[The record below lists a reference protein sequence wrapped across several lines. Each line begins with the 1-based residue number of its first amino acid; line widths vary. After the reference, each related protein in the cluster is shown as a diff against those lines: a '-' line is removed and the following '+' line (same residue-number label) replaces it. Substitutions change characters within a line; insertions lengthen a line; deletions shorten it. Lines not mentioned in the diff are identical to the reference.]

1 MSSVTAAD
9 PGDPTRPGTPPG
21 SLRFF
26 STLFAPAPR
35 RPLLEALYAFESG
48 IRDSLVSLSHEVAH
62 TRMQWWRAEID
73 RFAAGCP
80 LHPVTVGLL
89 GLHDCA
95 AGDATLLHEVLTAAD
110 LDLARL
116 TYRSWQELEAYSFR
130 AAGAL
135 QTLIAAALAGRR
147 ELSPAER
154 EFARSLGSAVRQT
167 EMLRDL
173 PRDITRGRLYVPLDV
188 VTAAGLDPSNLQ
200 TSQPAALAAVLT
212 TWRDRVD
219 GTLAA
224 LPSLLSSAER
234 STQRPGLVLGALHRR
249 LLERIDVSQ
258 DGATTRPEVPPW
270 SRLWTAWS
278 TAVRYA

>member
-1 MSSVTAAD
+1 
-9 PGDPTRPGTPPG
+9 
-21 SLRFF
+21 
-26 STLFAPAPR
+26 
-35 RPLLEALYAFESG
+35 
-48 IRDSLVSLSHEVAH
+48 
-62 TRMQWWRAEID
+62 
-73 RFAAGCP
+73 
-80 LHPVTVGLL
+80 
-89 GLHDCA
+89 
-95 AGDATLLHEVLTAAD
+95 
-110 LDLARL
+110 
-116 TYRSWQELEAYSFR
+116 
-130 AAGAL
+130 
-135 QTLIAAALAGRR
+135 
-147 ELSPAER
+147 
-154 EFARSLGSAVRQT
+154 
-167 EMLRDL
+167 MLRDL
-173 PRDITRGRLYVPLDV
+173 PHDIARGRLYVPLDV

-212 TWRDRVD
+212 TWRDRID